1 MAHLAVLG
9 SQLRVGIEFD
19 ADPVVTALRADSVR
33 RSVVLYPSPGS
44 RPAEEL
50 RSIAV
55 PLRIFILDGTWWQ
68 AKKLWQ
74 RNAWLHALPAYRLT
88 PSAPGQYRIRREP
101 AAHCLATIEAV
112 AQLLDAMDGEK
123 GEHAPMLRPF
133 FAMVDQQIAHA
144 QSKERTP
151 RVRTRSAGS
160 RVCPEQQALVAALPR
175 LLIAHGEGNGFS
187 AKQSGT
193 SDVELM
199 QWLAIRPATG
209 ERFHA
214 LVKTRTRAP
223 DALGNQELTEAQL
236 AGAISGPEF
245 LARWE
250 AFTRPDD
257 AWCTWG
263 HFTEFLMRQAGGT
276 LAPTMNLHKVCNTW
290 LRRRVRHVENALEAL
305 GGEAVEV
312 EFPGRGGRRIAQ
324 MAATVRV
331 LAGAARAAG
340 GAAE

>member
-1 MAHLAVLG
+1 V
-9 SQLRVGIEFD
+9 I
-19 ADPVVTALRADSVR
+19 
-33 RSVVLYPSPGS
+33 LYPSPNAN
-44 RPAEEL
+44 PAEEL
-50 RSIAV
+50 RNTDV

-74 RNAWLHALPAYRLT
+74 RNPWLHALPAYRLA
-88 PSAPGQYRIRREP
+88 PSSPGQYRIRREP

-123 GEHAPMLRPF
+123 GAHAPMLRPF
-133 FAMVDQQIAHA
+133 FAMVDRQIAHA
-144 QSKERTP
+144 QSKERAP
-151 RVRTRSAGS
+151 RVRTRSRGG
-160 RVCPEQQALVAALPR
+160 RVCPEQQALVAMLPR
-175 LLIAHGEGNGFS
+175 LLVAHGEGNGFS
-187 AKQSGT
+187 PRKPGT

-209 ERFHA
+209 EKFHA
-214 LVKTRTRAP
+214 LVQTRTRAP
-223 DALGNQELTEAQL
+223 SVLRNQELTEAQI
-236 AGAISGPEF
+236 AGAISCPEF

-263 HFTEFLMRQAGGT
+263 HFAESLIRQAGGT
-276 LAPTMNLHKVCNTW
+276 PSPAINLHKVCNTW
-290 LRRRVRHVENALEAL
+290 LRRRVQHVENALEAL
-305 GGEAVEV
+305 GGEAVEA

-331 LAGAARAAG
+331 LTGATRAEG